1 MHIMCTL
8 YHTNR
13 QYANIR
19 PHGRDEKL
27 KKIRFYLTFHI
38 NISTNFYFFNKNQK
52 KQAGRI
58 KSQPLNK

>member
-27 KKIRFYLTFHI
+27 KKIRFYLTFHL
-38 NISTNFYFFNKNQK
+38 NISTIFYFFQQKSK
-52 KQAGRI
+52 KQVGRT
-58 KSQPLNK
+58 KPQPNNK